1 MKKNRKKKI
10 LIAAVALGF
19 VAIMAL
25 GSMAYFTSRDEVTN
39 TFMVA
44 SFDPDNPDEP
54 DDLFSIEVFETDP
67 DTGEEI
73 DEYTYKNIAPAD
85 VLHKDPTVRNTGAY
99 SQYVRVQVT
108 LSNASAWLAADE
120 KYGIDLPLW
129 TVLDVWESAG
139 DYVYDEEADTLVW
152 TYYLSY
158 ALDPG
163 ETQVLFTTV
172 TIPSQLRTEDME
184 EALANFQITVTADAI
199 QSANTGVSAQEAF
212 QLFDEQEN
220 D

>member
-1 MKKNRKKKI
+1 MKNRKKKI
-10 LIAAVALGF
+10 LIAAVALGL

-44 SFDPDNPDEP
+44 SFDPDNPEEP
-54 DDLFSIEVFETDP
+54 DDLFSIDVYETDP
-67 DTGEEI
+67 DSGEKI
-73 DEYTYKNIAPAD
+73 DEYTYEDIAPAD
-85 VLHKDPTVRNTGAY
+85 VLHKDPTVENTGAY

-108 LSNASAWLAADE
+108 LSNASAWLDAVE

-129 TVLDVWESAG
+129 TVLDAWESAG

-158 ALDPG
+158 ALEPG
-163 ETQVLFTTV
+163 ESQVIFETV
-172 TIPSQLRTEDME
+172 TIPAELRTEDME
-184 EALANFQITVTADAI
+184 AALSNFQIIVTADAI
-199 QSANTGVSAQEAF
+199 QSANTGDSAQEAF

-220 D
+220 E